1 MAQALRVELRHA
13 PLPWPFGLFAS
24 HYWFVIFEGERAER
38 WEVWQTKNA
47 GGRAVGHL
55 HCDLKTPD
63 AGVGGGPMCIE
74 AHWTGPEAQ
83 RLRDVLIK
91 ADIYPFCQ
99 RYRYWPGPN
108 SNTYAAWI
116 LRQAGIDYR
125 LPRRAVG
132 GSYRW

>member
-1 MAQALRVELRHA
+1 MAEALKVELRHA
-13 PLPWPFGLFAS
+13 PLPWPIGLFAS
-24 HYWFVIFEGERAER
+24 HYWFVVFEGDRAER
-38 WEVWQTKNA
+38 WEIWQTKNA

-63 AGVGGGPMCIE
+63 AGVGGGPMRIE
-74 AHWTGPEAQ
+74 AEWTGEEAKKI
-83 RLRDVLIK
+83 RDVLNK
-91 ADIYPFCQ
+91 GEAYPFCG
-99 RYRYWPGPN
+99 RYRSWPGPN

-132 GSYRW
+132 GNYRW